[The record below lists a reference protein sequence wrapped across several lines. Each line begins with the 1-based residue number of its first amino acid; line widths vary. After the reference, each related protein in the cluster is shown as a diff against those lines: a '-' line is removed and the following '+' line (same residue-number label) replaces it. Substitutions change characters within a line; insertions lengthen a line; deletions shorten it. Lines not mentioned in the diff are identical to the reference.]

1 MELFMKDNGVMEK
14 ERDEVNKYIEMV
26 LYLKDISR
34 KIFNI
39 IMED

>member
-1 MELFMKDNGVMEK
+1 MKDNGVMEK

>member
-1 MELFMKDNGVMEK
+1 MKGSGVMEK

-34 KIFNI
+34 RIFNI
-39 IMED
+39 NMED